1 MIRKILYRSLILPLA
16 FLVFQCKM
24 GPDFQK
30 PKMLVESQY
39 RMDSLQ
45 TDSISNLQWWEIF
58 QDSTLID
65 LIEIALIE
73 NKDLKVAAARIEE
86 SRAALGYSKA
96 DRGPAIDITGQA
108 GTSNLIFAAMDA
120 DGGFGDPRNVYFL
133 APTLSWEL
141 GFWGKIRRS
150 NEAARNELF
159 ASEYGRRVLMMNLI
173 SDVASKYFLLL
184 DLENRLK
191 ITIERA
197 ESRKKARELIEHK
210 FQGGIVAEIDLAQAQ
225 VQEAMTLAMI
235 PQYEREVV
243 KVENALSILLGQNP
257 GALPQHKT
265 LFEQEITMDL
275 PVGLPSQLLERR
287 PDIMQ
292 AEAMVASQNARIGA
306 AQAMRLP
313 TFNLMAVLGVASSS
327 LSNLFTSDAI
337 VGTIMGQFT
346 GPLFQFGKNK
356 RRVEMEKKKTEAAVY
371 NYENTALKAFAEVE
385 NALVSVKT
393 FKKEHD
399 ARLYQVQAARKATF
413 LSTQRYERG
422 VTSFLEVID
431 SEKWLL
437 LSEINESETRQM
449 ELNSMVLLFKALGG
463 GWNAV
468 RSPLPKDD
476 KESIDYE
483 DEEDEDGF

>member
-1 MIRKILYRSLILPLA
+1 MIRKLLYRSLALFLPL
-16 FLVFQCKM
+16 LVFQCKM
-24 GPDFQK
+24 GPDFQH
-30 PKMLVESQY
+30 PTMLVESQY

-65 LIEIALIE
+65 LIELALVE

-86 SRAALGYSKA
+86 SRAALGFSKA
-96 DRGPAIDITGQA
+96 DLGPALSYAGQA
-108 GTSNLIFAAMDA
+108 ATSNIIFASMENA
-120 DGGFGDPRNVYFL
+120 GDFRDIFYL
-133 APTLSWEL
+133 APVLSWEL
-141 GFWGKIRRS
+141 GFWGKVRRS

-184 DLENRLK
+184 DLENRFQ
-191 ITIERA
+191 IAIRRA
-197 ESRKKARELIEHK
+197 KSRKKAREIIEQRFEK
-210 FQGGIVAEIDLAQAQ
+210 GIVAELDVAQAK
-225 VQEAMTLAMI
+225 VQEATTLAMI
-235 PQYEREVV
+235 PQFEREVV
-243 KVENALSILLGQNP
+243 KAENALSILLGQNP
-257 GALPQHKT
+257 GSLPEHKT
-265 LFEQEITMDL
+265 LYDQEITLNL

-313 TFNLMAVLGVASSS
+313 TFNLLAILGVASNS
-327 LSNLFTSDAI
+327 LTSLFTSDAI

-371 NYENTALKAFAEVE
+371 NYENTALKAFSEVE

-393 FKKEHD
+393 YKKEHE
-399 ARLYQVQAARKATF
+399 ARVYQMKAAEKATY
-413 LSTQRYERG
+413 LSTERYDKG
-422 VTSFLEVID
+422 ATSFLEVLD

-437 LSEINESETRQM
+437 LSELSESETRQL

-468 RSPLPKDD
+468 RSPLPVDD
-476 KESIDYE
+476 KESIDYQDE
-483 DEEDEDGF
+483 DNEDGF